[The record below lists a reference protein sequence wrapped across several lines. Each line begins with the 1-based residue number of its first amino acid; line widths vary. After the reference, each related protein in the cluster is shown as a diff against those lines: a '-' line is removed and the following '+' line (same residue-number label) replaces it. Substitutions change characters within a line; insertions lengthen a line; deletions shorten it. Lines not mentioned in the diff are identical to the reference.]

1 MEETEA
7 APHPALPACLCQGR
21 GEGPSSQE
29 PHADAI
35 RNIGFNELQN
45 EAAAADMYGWCP
57 HPPPTPPHTHP
68 HPPALPPS
76 TPAHLPQTLGSA
88 FSGKHP
94 SDFQTRL
101 AAPGLPTNL
110 ASPPFPPRL
119 HSGQAGRLLSAP
131 QLPPP
136 THPPPTGGEPQEHS
150 PPGWGPRGAALTG
163 VRALYVPTEAEESF
177 EFVVVSLTG
186 QTWHFEASTAEE
198 RELWVQSVQAQ
209 ILASLQGCRSAKDK
223 VGAGRRGWGR
233 VPYAGLLTHQPPAP
247 HPIPSDSTGEP
258 ERSSGRAGRAHR
270 PGQQL
275 LY

>member
-1 MEETEA
+1 MV
-7 APHPALPACLCQGR
+7 
-21 GEGPSSQE
+21 
-29 PHADAI
+29 
-35 RNIGFNELQN
+35 
-45 EAAAADMYGWCP
+45 
-57 HPPPTPPHTHP
+57 PTPASNTPTHTHP

-76 TPAHLPQTLGSA
+76 TPAHLLQTLGSA

-94 SDFQTRL
+94 SDFQTRSWPHRGCQQTLRPHLFHPGSTVARL
-101 AAPGLPTNL
+101 AGCSLRP
-110 ASPPFPPRL
+110 SY
-119 HSGQAGRLLSAP
+119 H
-131 QLPPP
+131 PP
-136 THPPPTGGEPQEHS
+136 THPPTGGEPQEHS

-233 VPYAGLLTHQPPAP
+233 VPYAGLFTHQPPAP